1 MGELEGHYDGRAH
14 YELKVLVL
22 QDVDFRK
29 AFGRVTD
36 YFTSWMETLWLGLG
50 GRWGG
55 NRVPYRGNSRSA
67 DIRDRDDDTA
77 TEDSDDDDSNEMTM
91 SEYNEMRNTEDSWP
105 YETE

>member
-1 MGELEGHYDGRAH
+1 MDGNTLAR
-14 YELKVLVL
+14 
-22 QDVDFRK
+22 
-29 AFGRVTD
+29 GRGQV
-36 YFTSWMETLWLGLG
+36 
-50 GRWGG
+50 GG

-67 DIRDRDDDTA
+67 DIRDRDNDTA